1 MSLLFIPLFQSL
13 DKIKEQSALIKA
25 QIKNNRY
32 HWIIDELSKNKMNS
46 DIKEA
51 PIPIGRNTISDPS
64 VSSSNKNTKEII
76 SQT

>member
-1 MSLLFIPLFQSL
+1 MSLLLTPLFQSL

-32 HWIIDELSKNKMNS
+32 HWIINALSKIKMNN

-51 PIPIGRNTISDPS
+51 PIPIGKNTMSDPS
-64 VSSSNKNTKEII
+64 VSSSNKKTTETI